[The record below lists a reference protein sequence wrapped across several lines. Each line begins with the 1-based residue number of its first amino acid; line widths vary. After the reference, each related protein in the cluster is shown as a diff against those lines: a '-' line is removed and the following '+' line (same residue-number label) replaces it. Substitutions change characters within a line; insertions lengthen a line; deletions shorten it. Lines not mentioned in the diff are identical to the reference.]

1 MSEKTGAEDPLYQA
15 WIRRFLFILGTCCL
29 AAAVLGVPFSFVWL
43 YQSGDLGMDRALEAQ
58 KEESPVLYGPG
69 WGLEKSETFPYK
81 LKLYAEKKPDVLI
94 LGSSSALNLRS
105 SVFSAGMVNMAGT
118 ADSLSSLRA
127 SLDAALRIHK
137 PQAVILAVD
146 FWWFAQA
153 WEKDPF
159 EERHLPARETGY
171 TPETLK
177 SPWTW
182 LMHRRI
188 SLQQFFAPLYG
199 GFRDDRFGARAQCA
213 GSGFGSDGSFY
224 PLDRLTGDAQGDEA
238 FSDSLSRQKYRLKEF
253 APSSGLSTDA
263 VDAFADIYFRIKG
276 RGVRPIAYIAPVA
289 SPVYDAMRSDDASYR
304 HLFELRG
311 ALMARGIEVLDAS
324 DPRALNIADCEFL
337 DGLHAGEVACDRI
350 LHELTNRYPE
360 LLSYVNMEKLNRT
373 LNEWQGHAWV
383 RDERISD
390 AFETDFLRMGCLK
403 KTP

>member
-118 ADSLSSLRA
+118 ASSLSTLRA

-137 PQAVILAVD
+137 PQAIILAVD

-213 GSGFGSDGSFY
+213 GSGFG
-224 PLDRLTGDAQGDEA
+224 
-238 FSDSLSRQKYRLKEF
+238 
-253 APSSGLSTDA
+253 
-263 VDAFADIYFRIKG
+263 
-276 RGVRPIAYIAPVA
+276 
-289 SPVYDAMRSDDASYR
+289 
-304 HLFELRG
+304 
-311 ALMARGIEVLDAS
+311 LML
-324 DPRALNIADCEFL
+324 
-337 DGLHAGEVACDRI
+337 
-350 LHELTNRYPE
+350 
-360 LLSYVNMEKLNRT
+360 EK
-373 LNEWQGHAWV
+373 
-383 RDERISD
+383 
-390 AFETDFLRMGCLK
+390 
-403 KTP
+403 